1 MHYKWPLI
9 RPSRYNF
16 STYLEARSQDRDPNL
31 DDDDDDN
38 RFVSP
43 GSGLSTFMYSG
54 GFKANLGGQR
64 WRRIER
70 DDEMS
75 KAKAI
80 TFRESHIER
89 KLASGHRKVN
99 HFDSISLFDESNFFL
114 PTQYIVL
121 FNPIFVDNTNHIL
134 IFSRFRD
141 QD

>member
-1 MHYKWPLI
+1 
-9 RPSRYNF
+9 
-16 STYLEARSQDRDPNL
+16 
-31 DDDDDDN
+31 
-38 RFVSP
+38 
-43 GSGLSTFMYSG
+43 MYSG

-121 FNPIFVDNTNHIL
+121 FNPIFVDSTNHIL